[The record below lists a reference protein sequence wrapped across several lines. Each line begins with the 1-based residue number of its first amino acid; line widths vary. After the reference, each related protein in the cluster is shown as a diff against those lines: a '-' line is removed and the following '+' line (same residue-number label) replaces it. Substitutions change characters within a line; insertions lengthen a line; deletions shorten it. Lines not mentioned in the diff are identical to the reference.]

1 MEQQTVTIS
10 TTPGIAA
17 GAITSAAFAT
27 FARPRLT
34 QRRVRDIRQA
44 APHPCAREWLALHR
58 CQDRLRLGRQACER
72 CSHRLGEFVLD
83 RGQHSHHDVVP
94 VGAHAIAILGDLV
107 EKLVRYGSGVHMHAA
122 TPIGER
128 FPVF

>member
-17 GAITSAAFAT
+17 AAITSAAFAT

-34 QRRVRDIRQA
+34 RALGNGSRSTV
-44 APHPCAREWLALHR
+44 ARIGSGSA
-58 CQDRLRLGRQACER
+58 GQACER